1 MNARRHPTDQ
11 GDQMAA
17 QFLPTRYPGIYRR
30 GERYVFSYRDSGHR
44 QRWQSARTLDE
55 ARRLKS
61 AREADVARGEF
72 QELSRVTFCE
82 YADDWVDRYRG
93 RGRNGFREE
102 TRKKYRA
109 DLERYAYPYFGKR
122 LRRRLGE
129 VTPRD
134 ISGFVAWLCD
144 EKVHS
149 RVLSD
154 SRVRNIVAPVRACF
168 ATAVEEGVMRQNPAA
183 RVRLPHRPRIE
194 DDGETIRVLTHE
206 QLAMFLALIHPDY
219 KLFFRLLAGT
229 GLRYSE
235 AIGLQKKHLRL
246 SGLRPAARVRQRLYK
261 EKLAPPK
268 SKYGRRDVPL
278 PDDLVNDLR
287 AAVKALDDD
296 AFVFSTSA
304 GTPLNYSNL
313 RQRIMKPVAEEIG
326 APWLGFHT
334 FRHTC
339 ASLLFERG
347 ANAVQVQRWLGHHS
361 AAFTLAT
368 YVHLMNDDIGEP
380 LDLESV
386 NKSVNKPSPIHTNS
400 IEADK
405 PFLA

>member
-1 MNARRHPTDQ
+1 MNARRQPTDQ

-30 GERYVFSYRDSGHR
+30 GERYVFSYRDTGHR

-72 QELSRVTFCE
+72 QELSRVTFCD
-82 YADDWVDRYRG
+82 YADDWVDRYQG

-109 DLERYAYPYFGKR
+109 DLERYAFPYFGKR
-122 LRRRLGE
+122 LRRRLGQ

-144 EKVHS
+144 EKVHG
-149 RVLSD
+149 RFLSD
-154 SRVRNIVAPVRACF
+154 SRVRNIVAPVRACL
-168 ATAVEEGVMRQNPAA
+168 ATAVEEGVIRQNPAA
-183 RVRLPHRPRIE
+183 RIRLPHRPRIE

-206 QLAMFLALIHPDY
+206 QLAMFLALVHPDY
-219 KLFFRLLAGT
+219 KLFFRLLACT

-235 AIGLQKKHLRL
+235 AIALQKKHLRL
-246 SGLRPAARVRQRLYK
+246 SGLRPGARVRQRLYK

-287 AAVKALDDD
+287 DAVKALDDH

-326 APWLGFHT
+326 TPWLGFHT

-380 LDLESV
+380 LDLERV

-400 IEADK
+400 IEADE

>member
-1 MNARRHPTDQ
+1 
-11 GDQMAA
+11 MAA

-30 GERYVFSYRDSGHR
+30 GERYVFSYRDSGQR

-82 YADDWVDRYRG
+82 YADDWVDRYQG

-109 DLERYAYPYFGKR
+109 DLQRYAYPYFGKR

-144 EKVHS
+144 EQVHS

-154 SRVRNIVAPVRACF
+154 SRVRNIVAPVRACL
-168 ATAVEEGVMRQNPAA
+168 ATAVEEGVIRQNPAA

-206 QLAMFLALIHPDY
+206 QLAMFLALVHPDY
-219 KLFFRLLAGT
+219 KLFFRLLACT

-246 SGLRPAARVRQRLYK
+246 TGLRPAARVRQRLYK

-296 AFVFSTSA
+296 AFVFSTGSGA
-304 GTPLNYSNL
+304 PLNYSNL

>member
-82 YADDWVDRYRG
+82 YADDWVDRYQG

-144 EKVHS
+144 EQAHS

-168 ATAVEEGVMRQNPAA
+168 ATAVEEGVIRQNPAA

-206 QLAMFLALIHPDY
+206 QLAMFLTLVHPDY
-219 KLFFRLLAGT
+219 KLFFRLLACT

-278 PDDLVNDLR
+278 PDELVNDLR
-287 AAVKALDDD
+287 TAVKALDDD
-296 AFVFSTSA
+296 DFVFSTSA
-304 GTPLNYSNL
+304 GTLLNYSNL

-326 APWLGFHT
+326 TPWLGFHT

-368 YVHLMNDDIGEP
+368 YVHLMNDDIGQP
-380 LDLESV
+380 LDLQSV

-400 IEADK
+400 IAADK

>member
-1 MNARRHPTDQ
+1 
-11 GDQMAA
+11 MAA

-82 YADDWVDRYRG
+82 YAEEWVDRYQG
-93 RGRNGFREE
+93 RGRNGFRDE

-122 LRRRLGE
+122 LRRRLGQ
-129 VTPRD
+129 VMPRD
-134 ISGFVAWLCD
+134 VSGFVAWLCD
-144 EKVHS
+144 EEVHG
-149 RVLSD
+149 RTLSD
-154 SRVRNIVAPVRACF
+154 SRVRNIVAPVRACL
-168 ATAVEEGVMRQNPAA
+168 ATAVEEGVIRQNPAA
-183 RVRLPHRPRIE
+183 SVRLPHRPRIE

-206 QLAMFLALIHPDY
+206 QLTMFLELVHPDY
-219 KLFFRLLAGT
+219 RLFFRVLAST
-229 GLRYSE
+229 GVRYSE
-235 AIGLQKKHLRL
+235 AIALQKKHLRL
-246 SGLRPAARVRQRLYK
+246 SGPRPAVRVRQRLYR

-268 SKYGRRDVPL
+268 SKYGRRDVPI
-278 PDDLVNDLR
+278 PPDLVSDLR
-287 AAVKALDDD
+287 LVVRTLDDD
-296 AFVFSTSA
+296 DYVFSCLT
-304 GTPLNYSNL
+304 GPPLNYSNL
-313 RQRIMKPVAEEIG
+313 RQRIMKPIAEEIG

-368 YVHLMNDDIGEP
+368 YVHLMDDDIGEP
-380 LDLESV
+380 LELQRV
-386 NKSVNKPSPIHTNS
+386 NKSVNKPTEKRPNS
-400 IEADK
+400 AEAEE
-405 PFLA
+405 PVFGSAERYS